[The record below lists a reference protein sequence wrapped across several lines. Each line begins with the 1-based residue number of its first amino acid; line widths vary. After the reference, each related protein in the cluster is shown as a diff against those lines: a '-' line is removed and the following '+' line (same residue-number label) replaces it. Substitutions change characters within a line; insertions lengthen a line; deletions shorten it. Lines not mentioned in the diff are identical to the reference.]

1 MRILIFL
8 VLALSLI
15 VGVPDSPLVWRCILV
30 TRSELSSAQ
39 WSRSLACIVLAFWP
53 SIMCRLM
60 LWSIISRAV
69 DTRKSRDQ
77 LVCEDVVRVQFA
89 FCSLPWVLLRTHS
102 CRDHC
107 DDYVHFL
114 AWCLPWYSFM
124 QPTLADTP
132 GGRQR
137 DRQDDDETIQ
147 RYDVMVRRER
157 VSLLQACLVFGSIC
171 TAGLMQLLLLPVFD
185 PFAKLRVVDHNLPT
199 SLWRWRAAGCVLLTL
214 IGLVLGDGLI
224 SALWS
229 LIRCS
234 LNSSDFVRDMRE
246 ITLWERERDPQE
258 EEVQHAGLDYEET
271 IQRYDAM
278 VRREFPFLQA
288 CLVYGSNCV
297 VGLMQLLLLPVFDPF
312 AKLRVVDHN
321 LPTSLWRWRAAGCVL
336 LTLIGLVLG
345 DGLIP
350 ALWPLIPCSL
360 VGVPS
365 G

>member
-258 EEVQHAGLDYEET
+258 EEVQH
-271 IQRYDAM
+271 
-278 VRREFPFLQA
+278 LQA
-288 CLVYGSNCV
+288 CFVYGSNCV